1 VVRWLIR
8 WLPTVWLLVSAQ
20 PAAAAQVHAAP
31 EGLYAH
37 QIGHLI
43 FIVAMGILIYWLR
56 HRRLTHHQGW
66 RRLQYAALFFILWNA
81 DAGLAHFLESR
92 PGLFT
97 SLDLGTW
104 QARLTAAPGR
114 EVPVAIYYLVKM
126 DHLLCVPAIVFLY
139 LALRELLRDGQSA
152 AGEERPR

>member
-1 VVRWLIR
+1 MCRLIGY
-8 WLPTVWLLVSAQ
+8 LVAAWLLVSAQ

-66 RRLQYAALFFILWNA
+66 RRLQYAALFFMLWNA
-81 DAGLAHFLESR
+81 DAGLAHLLESR
-92 PGLFT
+92 SGLFT
-97 SLDLGTW
+97 SFDLGTW

-114 EVPVAIYYLVKM
+114 EFPVAIYYLAKM

-139 LALRELLRDGQSA
+139 LALRELLQGGQPT
-152 AGEERPR
+152 AGEERLR